1 MSNYNINLNLKSLKN
16 TGITTVKG
24 KTDTKQCLVIPI
36 KDNDLYVGEKGIYL
50 NLTAWENNNLR
61 DDKTHLVK
69 QSFSKDVRNAMTEE
83 ERKHIPILGDM
94 KPFVNASGTVKSEG
108 TIVAK
113 EDDDLPF

>member
-1 MSNYNINLNLKSLKN
+1 LKSLKD
-16 TGITTVKG
+16 TFFYEFTG
-24 KTDTKQCLVIPI
+24 KTATKKCICIPI

-50 NLTAWENNNLR
+50 NLTAWENNNLK
-61 DDKTHLVK
+61 DGKTHLVK

-94 KPFVNASGTVKSEG
+94 KPFENTSGTVKSEG
-108 TIVAK
+108 TIVAT